1 VSAPGALSLS
11 LDPRGRPRW
20 GRRALGLVGSLVLPA
35 AAAALALRYLLPSRL
50 AGTGGGV
57 SGLLAWLGDRH
68 PLLVGLALFL
78 MFSEAGRHWGK
89 RLRDDGRPLNPEDRG
104 LTLGAVRRLLVG
116 LTAVALLAFVV
127 RGSVAATYR
136 VVGPSMLPTLEIGD
150 RVLVNRLAYGLSLP
164 LTKTRAS
171 ARLPRRGD
179 LVVFRANGRTG
190 ADGPQSVVKRVIG
203 LPGDRVAFEEGSLL
217 INGWRV
223 PTCDAGPYVNL
234 TGRLTVRGRLTVEY
248 LADQTYLTVRKPVEA
263 PFAGS
268 TVAPGEVFVVG
279 DDRGLSSDSRLWN
292 EGRGGGVPTNILE
305 GRVARVLLGA
315 RPDGRLDFSR
325 LLAAPLDL
333 KVRLPGLDM
342 RKTEER
348 INTCLAKRPEVTWPP
363 PAGRGIA
370 R

>member
-1 VSAPGALSLS
+1 VSAAAALAPS
-11 LDPRGRPRW
+11 LDPRRRPGW
-20 GRRALGLVGSLVLPA
+20 ARRALGLVGSLVLPA
-35 AAAALALRYLLPSRL
+35 AAAGLALRYLLPSRL
-50 AGTGGGV
+50 AGTAGGI
-57 SGLLAWLGDRH
+57 SGLLAWLDDRH
-68 PLLVGLALFL
+68 PLFAGLVLFL
-78 MFSEAGRHWGK
+78 MISEAGRYWWK
-89 RLRDDGRPLNPEDRG
+89 RLRDEAPALPPQSHSFGVG
-104 LTLGAVRRLLVG
+104 GVRRLLMG

-150 RVLVNRLAYGLSLP
+150 RVLVNRLAYGVSLP
-164 LTKTRAS
+164 LARTRANT
-171 ARLPRRGD
+171 RLPSHGD
-179 LVVFRANGRTG
+179 LVVFRANGLTG

-203 LPGDRVAFEEGSLL
+203 LPGDRVAFEQGSLRV
-217 INGWRV
+217 NGWQV

-248 LADQTYLTVRKPVEA
+248 LADKTYLTVRKPVEA
-263 PFAGS
+263 PFPGY

-279 DDRGLSSDSRLWN
+279 DDRGSSSDSRLWN

-305 GRVARVLLGA
+305 GRVERVLLGA
-315 RPDGRLDFSR
+315 RPDGHLDFSR

-333 KVRLPGLDM
+333 KVRLAGLDL

-348 INTCLAKRPEVTWPP
+348 INNCLAKRPAVTWPP
-363 PAGRGIA
+363 AADREAA